1 MKVYPK
7 FQNYKAFLDP
17 VSKMIFI
24 FKTKKQYEEYMKN
37 GFDDLRAMIEE
48 SVAIRISTA
57 FELME
62 KLNREYLGVFF
73 NSAKPDDFQ
82 TKAIDD
88 NGDLFEMAVDEFLN
102 SGGAKND

>member
-7 FQNYKAFLDP
+7 YQNYKAFLDP
-17 VSKMIFI
+17 VSKLIFI
-24 FKTKKQYEEYMKN
+24 FKTKKQYEEYMET
-37 GFDDLRAMIEE
+37 GFDDLRAMIDD

-57 FELME
+57 FELLE
-62 KLNREYLGVFF
+62 KFNRDYLGVFF

-88 NGDLFEMAVDEFLN
+88 NGNLFEIPLNDFL
-102 SGGAKND
+102 SREGG

>member
-1 MKVYPK
+1 MHVYPK
-7 FQNYKAFLDP
+7 YQNYKAFLDP
-17 VSKMIFI
+17 VSKLIFI
-24 FKTKKQYEEYMKN
+24 FKTKKQYEDYMEN

-62 KLNREYLGVFF
+62 KFNRDYLGVFF

-88 NGDLFEMAVDEFLN
+88 NGYLFEISIEDFLN
-102 SGGAKND
+102 S

>member
-7 FQNYKAFLDP
+7 YQNYKAFLDP
-17 VSKMIFI
+17 VSKLIFI
-24 FKTKKQYEEYMKN
+24 FKTKKKYEEYMEN
-37 GFDDLRAMIEE
+37 GFGDLRSMIDE
-48 SVAIRISTA
+48 SVSIRISTA

-62 KLNREYLGVFF
+62 KFNRDYLGVFF

-88 NGDLFEMAVDEFLN
+88 NGDLFEISIDDFLN
-102 SGGAKND
+102 S

>member
-17 VSKMIFI
+17 ISKLIFI
-24 FKTKKQYEEYMKN
+24 FKTKKQYEEYMET
-37 GFDDLRAMIEE
+37 GFDDLRSIIEE

-62 KLNREYLGVFF
+62 KFNRDYMGVFF

-88 NGDLFEMAVDEFLN
+88 NGDLFDTSIEDFLI
-102 SGGAKND
+102 S

>member
-7 FQNYKAFLDP
+7 YQNYKAFLDP
-17 VSKMIFI
+17 VSKLIFI
-24 FKTKKQYEEYMKN
+24 FKTKKQYEDYTVN
-37 GFDDLRAMIEE
+37 GFDDLREMIDD
-48 SVAIRISTA
+48 SIPIRISTA

-62 KLNREYLGVFF
+62 KLNRDYLGVFF

-88 NGDLFEMAVDEFLN
+88 NGDLFEISMEDFLN
-102 SGGAKND
+102 S

>member
-1 MKVYPK
+1 MRVYPK

-17 VSKMIFI
+17 VSKLIFI
-24 FKTKKQYEEYMKN
+24 FKTKKQYEEYMET

-48 SVAIRISTA
+48 SVSIRISTA

-62 KLNREYLGVFF
+62 KFNSDYLGVFF

-88 NGDLFEMAVDEFLN
+88 NGELFELSIDEFLN
-102 SGGAKND
+102 G

>member
-1 MKVYPK
+1 MRVYPK

-17 VSKMIFI
+17 VSKLIFI
-24 FKTKKQYEEYMKN
+24 FKTKKQYEEYMET

-62 KLNREYLGVFF
+62 KFNRDYLGVFF
-73 NSAKPDDFQ
+73 NSAKPDDFL
-82 TKAIDD
+82 TKAFDD
-88 NGDLFEMAVDEFLN
+88 NGELFEISIDDFTN
-102 SGGAKND
+102 SEDTKND

>member
-1 MKVYPK
+1 MRVYPK

-17 VSKMIFI
+17 VSKLIFI
-24 FKTKKQYEEYMKN
+24 FKTKKQYEEYMETC
-37 GFDDLRAMIEE
+37 FDDLRAMIED

-62 KLNREYLGVFF
+62 KFNREYLGVFF

-88 NGDLFEMAVDEFLN
+88 NGDLFEISIDDFLN
-102 SGGAKND
+102 STVED

>member
-17 VSKMIFI
+17 DSKLIFI
-24 FKTKKQYEEYMKN
+24 FKTKKQYEDYMKN
-37 GFDDLRAMIEE
+37 GFDDLREMIDN
-48 SVAIRISTA
+48 SIPIRISTA

-62 KLNREYLGVFF
+62 KLNRDYLGVFF
-73 NSAKPDDFQ
+73 YSSKPDDFQ

-88 NGDLFEMAVDEFLN
+88 KGDLFEISIEEFLN
-102 SGGAKND
+102 SEV